1 MYNEK
6 RIIRNGISLHQMF
19 DVTRRLKRF
28 EDTARALVVESNSR
42 SSDRLK
48 DNNASTK
55 VSQLPPLTQRRAE
68 SD

>member
-1 MYNEK
+1 
-6 RIIRNGISLHQMF
+6 MF